1 MEKLV
6 INKLGPIEH
15 CELEIKDFMVFT
27 GPQASGAYC
36 EAKRPDLRSKT
47 AAFRF

>member
-1 MEKLV
+1 MLTQYPSKIE
-6 INKLGPIEH
+6 NKYPLSP
-15 CELEIKDFMVFT
+15 LFNT
-27 GPQASGAYC
+27 SAYC